1 MDVDDGEVAEE
12 EHGDRHDEAG
22 DLAKQGS
29 DQGGGGPGVGRRGSA
44 DRKDA
49 LQHRQVQSSPGSSAD
64 QLMLK
69 VDNWWSRTSGESR
82 VHEEEDQGEGENE
95 RTGDG

>member
-29 DQGGGGPGVGRRGSA
+29 DQGGGGRRYWSA
-44 DRKDA
+44 GFR
-49 LQHRQVQSSPGSSAD
+49 
-64 QLMLK
+64 
-69 VDNWWSRTSGESR
+69 
-82 VHEEEDQGEGENE
+82 
-95 RTGDG
+95 